1 MSPAYRRELGRR
13 LVHDM
18 SNSSAPFQLRQAALP
33 VYLPTLLFS
42 AGEAAFIP
50 IVPVIAQNVGAN
62 LATAGLVAGMLTL
75 GIVFG
80 DIPSGWVISRIGER
94 MAMLWSTLLAL
105 LGAGCALA
113 ATNPFVLGVGI
124 FFIGL
129 ATSAF
134 ALARHAFLTTFV
146 PFAYR
151 ARALSTLGGMFRAG
165 AVMGPLLSALVLALT
180 NTPLAAFWLMVVFT
194 LGTGAVLLF
203 MPDPEKTFGHAE
215 RIRDT
220 SGHNL
225 TTGELEVEKETT
237 GLFHSIKNNWGVL
250 ARLGGAS
257 ALVMALRSGRTVIF
271 PLWAVSIGIKDADTA
286 LIIGLATAVDFL
298 LFFTSG
304 QIMDKWGRLASIVP
318 SMLVMSAALLV
329 LSLTHD
335 VNTHVFWFIATAF
348 LFAIGN
354 GIGSGILL
362 TLASDLAD
370 KKNPAPFLGAWRFIT
385 DSGAALAPLGIAA
398 LTAALS
404 LAVASA
410 ITGVAGIVGVIM
422 MVMYVPRFLPQK
434 K

>member
-13 LVHDM
+13 LVHEM
-18 SNSSAPFQLRQAALP
+18 SNSGAPFQLRQAALP

-80 DIPSGWVISRIGER
+80 DIPSGWIISRIGER
-94 MAMLWSTLLAL
+94 MAMLWSTLVAL
-105 LGAGCALA
+105 IGGGLALA
-113 ATNPFVLGVGI
+113 ATNPFMLGLGI

-165 AVMGPLLSALVLALT
+165 AVMGPLLSAAVLAVT
-180 NTPLAAFWLMVVFT
+180 HTPLAAFWLMVIFT
-194 LGTGAVLLF
+194 LATGAVLLF
-203 MPDPEKTFGHAE
+203 MPDPEKTFGRAA
-215 RIRDT
+215 RMRDSAGHTVT
-220 SGHNL
+220 S
-225 TTGELEVEKETT
+225 GELEVEQETV
-237 GLFHSIKNNWGVL
+237 GLFATISQNWKVL

-286 LIIGLATAVDFL
+286 LIIGLATAIDFM
-298 LFFTSG
+298 LFFSSG

-318 SMLVMSAALLV
+318 SMIVMSAALIT
-329 LSLTHD
+329 LSVTHD
-335 VNTHVFWFIATAF
+335 VSSNVFWFIATAF

-385 DSGAALAPLGIAA
+385 DSGAALAPMGIAA

-422 MVMYVPRFLPQK
+422 MLIYVPRFLPRK

>member
-1 MSPAYRRELGRR
+1 
-13 LVHDM
+13 M

-94 MAMLWSTLLAL
+94 MAMLWSTLIAL
-105 LGAGCALA
+105 MGAGFALA
-113 ATNPFVLGVGI
+113 ATNPFVLGLGI

-146 PFAYR
+146 PMAYR
-151 ARALSTLGGMFRAG
+151 ARALSLLGGMFRAG
-165 AVMGPLLSALVLALT
+165 AVTGPLLSAAVLALT
-180 NTPLAAFWLMVVFT
+180 HSPLAAFWLMAIFT
-194 LGTGAVLLF
+194 LATGAVLLF
-203 MPDPEKTFGHAE
+203 MPDPEKSFGHAE
-215 RIRDT
+215 RIRDSSGHAMT
-220 SGHNL
+220 SG
-225 TTGELEVEKETT
+225 EFQVEQETT
-237 GLFHSIKNNWGVL
+237 GLFSTIAQNWPVL

-271 PLWAVSIGIKDADTA
+271 PLWAVSIGISGADTA
-286 LIIGLATAVDFL
+286 LIIGLATGVDFM
-298 LFFTSG
+298 LFFSSG

-318 SMLVMSAALLV
+318 TMVVMSAALLV
-329 LSLTHD
+329 LSVTHD
-335 VNTHVFWFIATAF
+335 LEANVFWFIATAF
-348 LFAIGN
+348 LFAVGN

-385 DSGAALAPLGIAA
+385 DSGAALAPIGIAA

-422 MVMYVPRFLPQK
+422 MMIYVPRFLPRTE
-434 K
+434 

>member
-1 MSPAYRRELGRR
+1 
-13 LVHDM
+13 M
-18 SNSSAPFQLRQAALP
+18 SNSGAPFQLRQAALP

-80 DIPSGWVISRIGER
+80 DIPSGWIISRIGER
-94 MAMLWSTLLAL
+94 MAMLWSTLVAL
-105 LGAGCALA
+105 IGGGLALA
-113 ATNPFVLGVGI
+113 ATNPFMLGLGI

-165 AVMGPLLSALVLALT
+165 AVMGPLLSAAVLAIT
-180 NTPLAAFWLMVVFT
+180 HTPLAAFWLMVIFT
-194 LGTGAVLLF
+194 LATGAVLLF
-203 MPDPEKTFGHAE
+203 MPDPEKTFGRAA
-215 RIRDT
+215 RMRDSTGHSVT
-220 SGHNL
+220 S
-225 TTGELEVEKETT
+225 GELEVEQETI
-237 GLFHSIKNNWGVL
+237 GLFSTISQNWKVL

-286 LIIGLATAVDFL
+286 LIIGLATAIDFL
-298 LFFTSG
+298 LFFSSG

-318 SMLVMSAALLV
+318 SMIVMSAALLA
-329 LSLTHD
+329 LSVTHD
-335 VNTHVFWFIATAF
+335 VSSNVFWFIATAF

-385 DSGAALAPLGIAA
+385 DSGAALAPMGIAA
-398 LTAALS
+398 ITAALS
-404 LAVASA
+404 LAMASA

-422 MVMYVPRFLPQK
+422 MLIYVPRFLPRK

>member
-1 MSPAYRRELGRR
+1 MSISGK
-13 LVHDM
+13 
-18 SNSSAPFQLRQAALP
+18 PFQLRQVGLA

-75 GIVFG
+75 GIVVG
-80 DIPSGWVISRIGER
+80 DIPSGWIISRIGER
-94 MAMLWSTLLAL
+94 MAMLWSTLIAL
-105 LGAGCALA
+105 FGAGCALA
-113 ATNPFVLGVGI
+113 ATTPLVLGAGI
-124 FFIGL
+124 FLIGL

-146 PFAYR
+146 PVAYR

-165 AVMGPLLSALVLALT
+165 AVAGPLLSSVVLALT
-180 NTPLAAFWLMVVFT
+180 HAPLAAFWLMVAFT
-194 LGTGAVLLF
+194 VSSGAVLLF

-215 RIRDT
+215 RLRDPA
-220 SGHNL
+220 GHVV
-225 TTGELEVEKETT
+225 TTGELEVEQEST
-237 GLFHSIKNNWGVL
+237 GLIHTVRENWRVL

-257 ALVMALRSGRTVIF
+257 ALVMVLRSGRSVLF
-271 PLWAVSIGIKDADTA
+271 PLWAVSIGMRDADTA
-286 LIIGLATAVDFL
+286 LIIGLATAIDFL
-298 LFFTSG
+298 LFFPSG

-318 SMLVMSAALLV
+318 AMMLMSISLIV

-335 VNTHVFWFIATAF
+335 VSNPVFWFIATAF
-348 LFAIGN
+348 VFAIGN

-362 TLASDLAD
+362 TLASDLAN

-385 DSGAALAPLGIAA
+385 DSGAALAPMGIAA
-398 LTAALS
+398 LTAAAS
-404 LAVASA
+404 LAIAA
-410 ITGVAGIVGVIM
+410 AATGVAGIVGVIM
-422 MVMYVPRFLPQK
+422 MMIYVPRFLPRK

>member
-1 MSPAYRRELGRR
+1 
-13 LVHDM
+13 M
-18 SNSSAPFQLRQAALP
+18 SNSGAPFQLRQAALP

-80 DIPSGWVISRIGER
+80 DIPSGWIISRIGER
-94 MAMLWSTLLAL
+94 MAMLWSTLVAL
-105 LGAGCALA
+105 IGGGLALA
-113 ATNPFVLGVGI
+113 AANPFMLGVGI

-165 AVMGPLLSALVLALT
+165 AVMGPLLSAAVLAMT
-180 NTPLAAFWLMVVFT
+180 HTPLAAFWLMVIFT
-194 LGTGAVLLF
+194 LATGAVLLF
-203 MPDPEKTFGHAE
+203 MPDPEKTFGRAA
-215 RIRDT
+215 RMRDSSGHSVT
-220 SGHNL
+220 SG
-225 TTGELEVEKETT
+225 EMEVEQETF
-237 GLFHSIKNNWGVL
+237 GLFSTISQNWRVL

-286 LIIGLATAVDFL
+286 LIIGLATAIDFM
-298 LFFTSG
+298 LFFSSG

-318 SMLVMSAALLV
+318 SMIVMSAALLV
-329 LSLTHD
+329 LSVTHD
-335 VNTHVFWFIATAF
+335 VEANVFWFIATAF

-385 DSGAALAPLGIAA
+385 DSGAALAPMGIAA
-398 LTAALS
+398 ITAALS

-422 MVMYVPRFLPQK
+422 MLIYVPRFLPRK

>member
-1 MSPAYRRELGRR
+1 
-13 LVHDM
+13 M
-18 SNSSAPFQLRQAALP
+18 SNSGTPFQLRQAALP

-75 GIVFG
+75 GIVMG

-94 MAMLWSTLLAL
+94 MAMLWSTLIAL
-105 LGAGCALA
+105 LGGGLALA
-113 ATNPFVLGVGI
+113 ATNPFMLGLGI

-146 PFAYR
+146 PFEYR

-165 AVMGPLLSALVLALT
+165 AVMGPLLSAAVLAVT
-180 NTPLAAFWLMVVFT
+180 HTPLAAFWLMVIFT
-194 LGTGAVLLF
+194 LATGAVLLF
-203 MPDPEKTFGHAE
+203 MPDPEKTFGRAA
-215 RIRDT
+215 RMRDSTGHSVT
-220 SGHNL
+220 S
-225 TTGELEVEKETT
+225 GELEVEKETI
-237 GLFHSIKNNWGVL
+237 GLFATISQNRKVL

-286 LIIGLATAVDFL
+286 LIIGLATAIDFM
-298 LFFTSG
+298 LFFSSG

-318 SMLVMSAALLV
+318 SMIVMSAALLT
-329 LSLTHD
+329 LSVTHD
-335 VNTHVFWFIATAF
+335 VSSNVFWFIATAF

-385 DSGAALAPLGIAA
+385 DSGAALAPMGIAA
-398 LTAALS
+398 ITAALS
-404 LAVASA
+404 LAIASA

-422 MVMYVPRFLPQK
+422 MLMYVPRFLPRK

>member
-13 LVHDM
+13 LVHEM
-18 SNSSAPFQLRQAALP
+18 SNSGAPFQLRQAALP

-80 DIPSGWVISRIGER
+80 DIPSGWIISRIGER
-94 MAMLWSTLLAL
+94 MAMLWSTLVAL
-105 LGAGCALA
+105 IGGGLALA
-113 ATNPFVLGVGI
+113 ATNPFMLGLGI

-165 AVMGPLLSALVLALT
+165 AVMGPLLSAAVLAVT
-180 NTPLAAFWLMVVFT
+180 HTPLAAFWLMVIFT
-194 LGTGAVLLF
+194 LATGAVLLF
-203 MPDPEKTFGHAE
+203 MPDPEKTFGRAA
-215 RIRDT
+215 RMRDNAGHTVT
-220 SGHNL
+220 S
-225 TTGELEVEKETT
+225 GELEVEQETS
-237 GLFHSIKNNWGVL
+237 GLFATISQNWKVL

-286 LIIGLATAVDFL
+286 LIIGLATAIDFM
-298 LFFTSG
+298 LFFSSG

-318 SMLVMSAALLV
+318 SMIVMSAALIT
-329 LSLTHD
+329 LSVTHD
-335 VNTHVFWFIATAF
+335 VSSNLFWFIATAF

-385 DSGAALAPLGIAA
+385 DSGAALAPMGIAA
-398 LTAALS
+398 ITAALS

-422 MVMYVPRFLPQK
+422 MLIYVPRFLPRK

>member
-13 LVHDM
+13 LVHEM
-18 SNSSAPFQLRQAALP
+18 SNSGAPFQLRQAALP

-80 DIPSGWVISRIGER
+80 DIPSGWIISRIGER
-94 MAMLWSTLLAL
+94 MAMLWSTLVAL
-105 LGAGCALA
+105 IGGGLALA
-113 ATNPFVLGVGI
+113 ATNPFMLGLGI

-165 AVMGPLLSALVLALT
+165 AVMGPLLSAAVLAVT
-180 NTPLAAFWLMVVFT
+180 HTPLAAFWLMVIFT
-194 LGTGAVLLF
+194 LATGAVLLF
-203 MPDPEKTFGHAE
+203 MPDPEKTFGRAA
-215 RIRDT
+215 RMRDSAGHSVT
-220 SGHNL
+220 S
-225 TTGELEVEKETT
+225 GELEVEQESI
-237 GLFHSIKNNWGVL
+237 GLFATISQNWKVL

-286 LIIGLATAVDFL
+286 LIIGLATAIDFM
-298 LFFTSG
+298 LFFSSG

-318 SMLVMSAALLV
+318 SMIVMSAALIT
-329 LSLTHD
+329 LSVTHY
-335 VNTHVFWFIATAF
+335 VSSNVFWFIATAF

-385 DSGAALAPLGIAA
+385 DSGAALAPMGIAA

-422 MVMYVPRFLPQK
+422 MLIYVPRFLPRK

>member
-1 MSPAYRRELGRR
+1 
-13 LVHDM
+13 M
-18 SNSSAPFQLRQAALP
+18 SNSGAPFQLRQAALA

-75 GIVFG
+75 GIVMG

-94 MAMLWSTLLAL
+94 MAMLWSTLIAL
-105 LGAGCALA
+105 LGGALALA
-113 ATNPFVLGVGI
+113 ATNPFLLGLGI

-165 AVMGPLLSALVLALT
+165 AVMGPLLSAAVLALT
-180 NTPLAAFWLMVVFT
+180 HTPLAAFWLMVIFT
-194 LGTGAVLLF
+194 LATGAVLLF
-203 MPDPEKTFGHAE
+203 MPDPEKTFGRAE
-215 RIRDT
+215 RMRDKTGHDVT
-220 SGHNL
+220 S
-225 TTGELEVEKETT
+225 GELEVEQETV
-237 GLFHSIKNNWGVL
+237 GLFSNIFQNWRVL
-250 ARLGGAS
+250 SRLGGAS

-286 LIIGLATAVDFL
+286 LIIGLATAIDFM
-298 LFFTSG
+298 LFFSSG
-304 QIMDKWGRLASIVP
+304 QIIDKWGLLASIVP
-318 SMLVMSAALLV
+318 SMIVMSAALLA
-329 LSLTHD
+329 LSVTHD
-335 VNTHVFWFIATAF
+335 VSSNVFWFIATAF

-354 GIGSGILL
+354 GLGSGILL

-385 DSGAALAPLGIAA
+385 DSGAALAPMGIAA
-398 LTAALS
+398 ITAALS

-410 ITGVAGIVGVIM
+410 ITGIAGIGGVIM
-422 MVMYVPRFLPQK
+422 MLMYVPRFLPRK

>member
-1 MSPAYRRELGRR
+1 MNNQA
-13 LVHDM
+13 
-18 SNSSAPFQLRQAALP
+18 APFQLRQAALP

-75 GIVFG
+75 GIVTG

-105 LGAGCALA
+105 LGAGLALA
-113 ATNPFVLGVGI
+113 ATTSLVLGIGI
-124 FFIGL
+124 FCIGL

-146 PFAYR
+146 PMAYR

-165 AVMGPLLSALVLALT
+165 AVAGPLLSAALLAIT
-180 NTPLAAFWLMVVFT
+180 HAPLAAFWLMALFT
-194 LGTGAVLLF
+194 LLTGAVLLF
-203 MPDPEKTFGHAE
+203 MPDPEKTFGHAQ
-215 RIRDT
+215 RLRDT
-220 SGHNL
+220 SGHTV
-225 TTGELEVEKETT
+225 TTGELEVQQETT
-237 GLFHSIKNNWGVL
+237 GVFSSITRNWKVL
-250 ARLGGAS
+250 ARLGTAS
-257 ALVMALRSGRTVIF
+257 ALVMALRSGRSVIF
-271 PLWAVSIGIKDADTA
+271 PLWAVSIGIGGADTA
-286 LIIGLATAVDFL
+286 LIIGLASAVDFV
-298 LFFTSG
+298 LFYTSG

-318 SMLVMSAALLV
+318 SMLVMSAALLI

-335 VNTHVFWFIATAF
+335 VQSHVMWFIATAL
-348 LFAIGN
+348 LFAVGN

-370 KKNPAPFLGAWRFIT
+370 KKSPAPFLGAWRFIT

-398 LTAALS
+398 LTATAS

-410 ITGVAGIVGVIM
+410 ATGLAGIIGVVM
-422 MVMYVPRFLPQK
+422 MLVYVPKYLPRK

>member
-13 LVHDM
+13 LVHEM
-18 SNSSAPFQLRQAALP
+18 SNSGAPFQLRQAALP

-80 DIPSGWVISRIGER
+80 DIPSGWIISRIGER
-94 MAMLWSTLLAL
+94 MAMLWSTLVAL
-105 LGAGCALA
+105 IGGGLALA
-113 ATNPFVLGVGI
+113 ATNPFMLGLGI

-165 AVMGPLLSALVLALT
+165 AVMGPLLSAAVLAVT
-180 NTPLAAFWLMVVFT
+180 HTPLAAFWLMVIFT
-194 LGTGAVLLF
+194 LATGAVLLF
-203 MPDPEKTFGHAE
+203 MPDPEKTFGRAARMRASAGHSV
-215 RIRDT
+215 T
-220 SGHNL
+220 S
-225 TTGELEVEKETT
+225 GELELEQETV
-237 GLFHSIKNNWGVL
+237 GLFATISQNWKVL

-286 LIIGLATAVDFL
+286 LIIGLATAIDFT
-298 LFFTSG
+298 LFFSSG

-318 SMLVMSAALLV
+318 SMIVMSAALIA
-329 LSLTHD
+329 LSVTHD
-335 VNTHVFWFIATAF
+335 VSSNVFWFIATAF

-370 KKNPAPFLGAWRFIT
+370 KKNPAPFLGSWRFIT
-385 DSGAALAPLGIAA
+385 DSGAALAPMGIAA

-422 MVMYVPRFLPQK
+422 MLIYVPRFLPRK

>member
-1 MSPAYRRELGRR
+1 MSY
-13 LVHDM
+13 
-18 SNSSAPFQLRQAALP
+18 SSAPFQLRQAALP

-75 GIVFG
+75 GIVLG
-80 DIPSGWVISRIGER
+80 DIPSGWIIARIGER
-94 MAMLWSTLLAL
+94 MAMLWSTLIAL
-105 LGAGCALA
+105 IGGGLALA
-113 ATNPFVLGVGI
+113 ATNPFMLGLGI

-165 AVMGPLLSALVLALT
+165 AVMGPLLSAAVLAVT
-180 NTPLAAFWLMVVFT
+180 HTPLAAFWLMVIFT
-194 LGTGAVLLF
+194 LATGAVLLF

-215 RIRDT
+215 RMRDT
-220 SGHNL
+220 SGHSV
-225 TTGELEVEKETT
+225 TSGELEVEQETM
-237 GLFHSIKNNWGVL
+237 GLFTTIKNNWRVL

-271 PLWAVSIGIKDADTA
+271 PLWAVSIGLKDSDTA
-286 LIIGLATAVDFL
+286 LIIGVATAIDFM
-298 LFFTSG
+298 LFFSSG

-318 SMLVMSAALLV
+318 SMLVMSAALLT
-329 LSLTHD
+329 LSVTHD
-335 VNTHVFWFIATAF
+335 VSTNVFWFIATAF

-385 DSGAALAPLGIAA
+385 DSGAALAPMGIAA
-398 LTAALS
+398 ITAALS
-404 LAVASA
+404 LAIASA
-410 ITGVAGIVGVIM
+410 ITGLAGIVGVIM
-422 MVMYVPRFLPQK
+422 MMIYVPRFLPRK

>member
-1 MSPAYRRELGRR
+1 
-13 LVHDM
+13 M
-18 SNSSAPFQLRQAALP
+18 SNSGAPFQLRQAALP

-80 DIPSGWVISRIGER
+80 DIPSGWIISRIGER
-94 MAMLWSTLLAL
+94 MAMLWSTLIAL
-105 LGAGCALA
+105 IGGGLALA
-113 ATNPFVLGVGI
+113 AVNPFMLGMGI

-165 AVMGPLLSALVLALT
+165 AVMGPLLSAAVLAVT
-180 NTPLAAFWLMVVFT
+180 HTPLAAFWLMVIFT
-194 LGTGAVLLF
+194 LATGAVLLF
-203 MPDPEKTFGHAE
+203 MPDPEKSFGRAT
-215 RIRDT
+215 RMRDS
-220 SGHNL
+220 SGHSV
-225 TTGELEVEKETT
+225 TKGELEAEQETN
-237 GLFHSIKNNWGVL
+237 GLFSTIVQNRKVL
-250 ARLGGAS
+250 VRLGVAS

-271 PLWAVSIGIKDADTA
+271 PLWAVSIGINDADTA
-286 LIIGLATAVDFL
+286 LIIGLATAIDFM
-298 LFFTSG
+298 LFFSSG

-318 SMLVMSAALLV
+318 SMLVMSSALLV
-329 LSLTHD
+329 LSVTHD
-335 VNTHVFWFIATAF
+335 VSANVFWFIATAF
-348 LFAIGN
+348 LFAVGN

-385 DSGAALAPLGIAA
+385 DSGAALAPMGIAA
-398 LTAALS
+398 ITAALS

-422 MVMYVPRFLPQK
+422 MLMYVPRFLPRK

>member
-13 LVHDM
+13 LVHEM
-18 SNSSAPFQLRQAALP
+18 SNSGAPFQLRQAALP

-80 DIPSGWVISRIGER
+80 DIPSGWIISRIGER
-94 MAMLWSTLLAL
+94 MAMLWSTLVAL
-105 LGAGCALA
+105 IGGGLALA
-113 ATNPFVLGVGI
+113 ATNPFMLGLGI

-165 AVMGPLLSALVLALT
+165 AVMGPLLSAAVLAVT
-180 NTPLAAFWLMVVFT
+180 HTPLAAFWLMVIFT
-194 LGTGAVLLF
+194 LATGAVLLF
-203 MPDPEKTFGHAE
+203 MPDPEKTFGRAA
-215 RIRDT
+215 RMRDSAGHSVT
-220 SGHNL
+220 S
-225 TTGELEVEKETT
+225 GELEVEQETV
-237 GLFHSIKNNWGVL
+237 GLFATISQNWKVL

-286 LIIGLATAVDFL
+286 LIIGLATAIDFM
-298 LFFTSG
+298 LFFSSG

-318 SMLVMSAALLV
+318 SMIVMSAALIT
-329 LSLTHD
+329 LSVTHD
-335 VNTHVFWFIATAF
+335 VSSNVFWFIATAF

-385 DSGAALAPLGIAA
+385 DSGAALAPMGIAA

-422 MVMYVPRFLPQK
+422 MLIYVPRFLPRK

>member
-1 MSPAYRRELGRR
+1 
-13 LVHDM
+13 M

-75 GIVFG
+75 GIVLG
-80 DIPSGWVISRIGER
+80 DIPSGWIIARIGER
-94 MAMLWSTLLAL
+94 MAMLWSTLIAL
-105 LGAGCALA
+105 IGGGLALA
-113 ATNPFVLGVGI
+113 ATNPFMLGLGI

-165 AVMGPLLSALVLALT
+165 AVMGPLLSAAVLAVT
-180 NTPLAAFWLMVVFT
+180 HTPLAAFWLMVIFT
-194 LGTGAVLLF
+194 LATGAVLLF
-203 MPDPEKTFGHAE
+203 MPDPEKTFGHAK
-215 RIRDT
+215 RMRDT
-220 SGHNL
+220 SGHSV
-225 TTGELEVEKETT
+225 TSGELEVEQETM
-237 GLFHSIKNNWGVL
+237 GLFTTIKNNWRVL

-271 PLWAVSIGIKDADTA
+271 PLWAVSIGIKDSDTA
-286 LIIGLATAVDFL
+286 LIIGLATAIDFM
-298 LFFTSG
+298 LFFSSG

-318 SMLVMSAALLV
+318 SMLVMSAALLT
-329 LSLTHD
+329 LSVTHD
-335 VNTHVFWFIATAF
+335 VSTNVFWFIATAF

-385 DSGAALAPLGIAA
+385 DSGAALAPMGIAA
-398 LTAALS
+398 ITAALS
-404 LAVASA
+404 LAIASA
-410 ITGVAGIVGVIM
+410 ITGLAGIVGVM
-422 MVMYVPRFLPQK
+422 MMMIYVPRFLPRK

>member
-1 MSPAYRRELGRR
+1 
-13 LVHDM
+13 M

-75 GIVFG
+75 GIVLG
-80 DIPSGWVISRIGER
+80 DIPSGWIIARIGER
-94 MAMLWSTLLAL
+94 MAMLWSTLIAL
-105 LGAGCALA
+105 IGGGLALA
-113 ATNPFVLGVGI
+113 ATNPFMLGLGI

-165 AVMGPLLSALVLALT
+165 AVMGPLLSAAVLAVT
-180 NTPLAAFWLMVVFT
+180 HTPLAAFWLMVIFT
-194 LGTGAVLLF
+194 LATGAVLLF
-203 MPDPEKTFGHAE
+203 MPDPEKTFGRAE
-215 RIRDT
+215 RMRDSTGHQVT
-220 SGHNL
+220 S
-225 TTGELEVEKETT
+225 GELEVEQETI
-237 GLFHSIKNNWGVL
+237 GLFSTIKKNWRVL

-286 LIIGLATAVDFL
+286 LIIGLATAIDFM
-298 LFFTSG
+298 LFFSSG

-318 SMLVMSAALLV
+318 SMLVMSAALLT
-329 LSLTHD
+329 LSITHD
-335 VNTHVFWFIATAF
+335 VSTNVFWFIATAF

-385 DSGAALAPLGIAA
+385 DSGAALAPMGIAA
-398 LTAALS
+398 ITAALS
-404 LAVASA
+404 LAIASA
-410 ITGVAGIVGVIM
+410 ITGVSGIVGVIM
-422 MVMYVPRFLPQK
+422 MMIYVPRFLPRK

>member
-1 MSPAYRRELGRR
+1 
-13 LVHDM
+13 M

-50 IVPVIAQNVGAN
+50 IVPVISQNVGAN

-75 GIVFG
+75 GIVLG
-80 DIPSGWVISRIGER
+80 DIPSGWIIARIGER
-94 MAMLWSTLLAL
+94 MAMLWSTLIAL
-105 LGAGCALA
+105 IGGGLALA
-113 ATNPFVLGVGI
+113 ATNPFMLGLGI

-165 AVMGPLLSALVLALT
+165 AVMGPLLSAAVLAMT
-180 NTPLAAFWLMVVFT
+180 HTPLAAFWLMVIFT
-194 LGTGAVLLF
+194 LATGAVLLF

-215 RIRDT
+215 RMRDNTGHSLT
-220 SGHNL
+220 S
-225 TTGELEVEKETT
+225 GELEVEHETM
-237 GLFHSIKNNWGVL
+237 GLFTTIKKNWRVL

-271 PLWAVSIGIKDADTA
+271 PLWAVSIGIKDSDTA
-286 LIIGLATAVDFL
+286 LIIGLATAIDFM
-298 LFFTSG
+298 LFFSSG

-318 SMLVMSAALLV
+318 SMLVMSAALLT
-329 LSLTHD
+329 LSITHD
-335 VNTHVFWFIATAF
+335 VSTNVFWFIATAF

-385 DSGAALAPLGIAA
+385 DSGAALAPMGIAA
-398 LTAALS
+398 ITAALS
-404 LAVASA
+404 LAIASA

-422 MVMYVPRFLPQK
+422 MMIYVPRFLPRK

>member
-1 MSPAYRRELGRR
+1 
-13 LVHDM
+13 M
-18 SNSSAPFQLRQAALP
+18 SNSSTPFQLRQVALP

-75 GIVFG
+75 GIVTG

-94 MAMLWSTLLAL
+94 LSMLWSTLIAL
-105 LGAGCALA
+105 VGAGIALTA
-113 ATNPFVLGVGI
+113 PTPFVLGVGI
-124 FFIGL
+124 FLIGL

-146 PFAYR
+146 PLAYR
-151 ARALSTLGGMFRAG
+151 GRALSTLGGMFRAG
-165 AVMGPLLSALVLALT
+165 AVTGPLLSAGVLALT
-180 NTPLAAFWLMVVFT
+180 HNPLAAFWIMFIFT
-194 LGTGAVLLF
+194 LGAGAVLLF
-203 MPDPEKTFGHAE
+203 MPDPEKTFGHAA

-220 SGHNL
+220 SGHSV
-225 TTGELEVEKETT
+225 TTGELEVEQETL
-237 GLFHSIKNNWGVL
+237 GLFATISRNWRVL
-250 ARLGGAS
+250 ARLGSAS

-271 PLWAVSIGIKDADTA
+271 PLWAVSIGISAADTA

-298 LFFTSG
+298 LFFSSG
-304 QIMDKWGRLASIVP
+304 QIMDKWGRLASIIP
-318 SMLVMSAALLV
+318 SMVIMASGLLV
-329 LSLTHD
+329 LSVTHD
-335 VNTHVFWFIATAF
+335 SNANVFWFIATAF

-385 DSGAALAPLGIAA
+385 DSGAALAPMCIAA

-410 ITGVAGIVGVIM
+410 ITGLAGIVGAIM
-422 MVMYVPRFLPQK
+422 MIVYVPRFLPGK

>member
-1 MSPAYRRELGRR
+1 
-13 LVHDM
+13 M

-75 GIVFG
+75 GIVLG
-80 DIPSGWVISRIGER
+80 DIPSGWIIARIGER
-94 MAMLWSTLLAL
+94 MAMLWSTLIAL
-105 LGAGCALA
+105 IGGGLALA
-113 ATNPFVLGVGI
+113 ATNPFMLGLGI

-165 AVMGPLLSALVLALT
+165 AVMGPLLSAAVLAVT
-180 NTPLAAFWLMVVFT
+180 HTPLAAFWLMVIFT
-194 LGTGAVLLF
+194 LATGAVLLF
-203 MPDPEKTFGHAE
+203 MPDPEKTFGRAE
-215 RIRDT
+215 RMRDSTGHQVT
-220 SGHNL
+220 S
-225 TTGELEVEKETT
+225 GELEVEQETI
-237 GLFHSIKNNWGVL
+237 GLFSTIKKNWRVL

-286 LIIGLATAVDFL
+286 LIIGLATAIDFL
-298 LFFTSG
+298 LFFSSG

-318 SMLVMSAALLV
+318 SMIVMSAALLT
-329 LSLTHD
+329 LSVTHD
-335 VNTHVFWFIATAF
+335 VSTNVFWFIATAF
-348 LFAIGN
+348 LFAVGN

-362 TLASDLAD
+362 TLASDLAE

-385 DSGAALAPLGIAA
+385 DSGAALAPMGIAA
-398 LTAALS
+398 ITAALS
-404 LAVASA
+404 LAIASA

-422 MVMYVPRFLPQK
+422 MMIYVPRFLPRK